1 MPSIRSFIAID
12 TLPEVKEEVAKLQET
27 LRSTNAE
34 VRWESREK
42 VHITLKFLGNV
53 EEAILQSM
61 ASQLETELAAFSP
74 FVLIY
79 QSVGCF
85 PNLHRPRV
93 IWVGAVNEDGT
104 LGRAYEK
111 IEEIAA
117 SYGFPR
123 EERQFHPHITVG
135 RVKGSRNLKTLIS
148 EIEVAKFP
156 VQQSAINEIILMKSD
171 LKPTGSVYTALRR
184 FPLKGG

>member
-1 MPSIRSFIAID
+1 MSAIRSFIAID
-12 TLPEVKEEVAKLQET
+12 TLPEVKEEVAKLQEA

-34 VRWESREK
+34 VRWDSREK
-42 VHITLKFLGNV
+42 FHITLKFLGNV
-53 EEAILQSM
+53 EEATLQSM
-61 ASQLETELAAFSP
+61 ASLLETELAAFSP
-74 FVLIY
+74 FGLIY
-79 QSVGCF
+79 QGVGCF

-93 IWVGAVNEDGT
+93 IWVGAHNEDST
-104 LGRAYEK
+104 LSRVFEK
-111 IEEIAA
+111 IEQIA
-117 SYGFPR
+117 SSFGFPR

-135 RVKGSRNLKTLIS
+135 RVKGSKNIKALVS

-171 LKPTGSVYTALRR
+171 LKPTGSVYTVLRR